1 MSFYLPRIY
10 PITDKALAGRTS
22 HCSIL
27 KDLVRGGAR
36 LVQIRDKS
44 TPLPELYPDLMKC
57 ADFAEAQGVTLIVN
71 DRCDLALS
79 CRAAGVHLGQEDLP
93 PHVARSILGGRRII
107 GLSAHSVSQIRRALN
122 LPIQYLGFGPVYPTS
137 TKSDA
142 APAVGLHGLKTA
154 CRLSTLPVVA
164 IGGIGLGQVQEV
176 LNAGAASAAVISAL
190 MAAKNIAR
198 EMDRFLKA
206 ARERQ

>member
-1 MSFYLPRIY
+1 MPFKLPRIY
-10 PITDKALAGRTS
+10 PITDKSLAGRTS
-22 HCSIL
+22 HLSIL
-27 KDLVRGGAR
+27 KDLVRGGAQ

-44 TPLPELYPDLMKC
+44 TPLPGLYSDLMKC
-57 ADFAEAQGVTLIVN
+57 AEFAEAQGVTLIVN
-71 DRCDLALS
+71 DRCDLVLS
-79 CRAAGVHLGQEDLP
+79 CGASGVHLGQEDLP
-93 PHVARSILGGRRII
+93 PHVARSILGRRRII
-107 GLSAHSVSQIRRALN
+107 GLSAHSVSQIRRSLK
-122 LPIQYLGFGPVYPTS
+122 LPIQYLGFGPVYPTR

-142 APAVGLHGLKTA
+142 APAVGLRGLKTA

-190 MAAKNIAR
+190 MTAKNIAR

-206 ARERQ
+206 ATERQ